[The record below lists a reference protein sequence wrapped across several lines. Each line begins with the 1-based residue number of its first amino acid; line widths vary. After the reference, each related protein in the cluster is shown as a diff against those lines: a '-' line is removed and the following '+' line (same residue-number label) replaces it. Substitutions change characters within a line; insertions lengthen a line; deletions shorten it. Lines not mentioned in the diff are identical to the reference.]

1 MADKKK
7 TKVLYAAFE
16 AVPFTKLGGLGDVAG
31 TLPMSIS
38 SHGCDIRVIIPYL
51 SMISNEH
58 RKRLQHIGDYSVFSA
73 GKRHEFGLYYV
84 KMRGVVFY
92 LVKNDYYFDR
102 PGAYGEKDDI
112 ERFAFF
118 SRAILETISCLK
130 DFKPDILHVN
140 DWHTALTN
148 LYLHEEY
155 EEQLGEYDIK
165 TVFTIH
171 NLQYQGKFDY
181 KKIKDV
187 LALKNRKAIN
197 AVMHKGKVNLMK
209 CGITVS
215 DCVTTPSPSYAKE
228 ILTYEY
234 GVGLEAVLKT
244 KKDVTH
250 GILNG
255 IDYVDFNPAWDINI
269 RVHYTKDLL
278 ERRLG
283 NKIDLQKKFHLTENP
298 RAPLFCVAC
307 RFYEQKGISL
317 IIKAVPKI
325 MEGGGQI
332 IFLGDGDKKYKE
344 KINEFKKKYK
354 GAVGTHLQFDPHLPH
369 NVYAGADVLLMPS
382 KFEPCG
388 IAQMMAMH
396 YGTLPLVRS
405 TGGLRDTVH
414 NYQPKSLVCNGFSF
428 KNYNYKE
435 FSRALDTVFDVW
447 NNDKK
452 NWTRMQKRAMSEDFS
467 WKESGRKYMA
477 LYDAL
482 LSGHIDQLNEQFEL
496 ETVKRAEEAAMA
508 AAAKAA
514 RHAEDRAQILKSL
527 QEEASAAYGSVELR
541 EKKKKKKKKK
551 EKQKKDNTKD
561 KKKKKGKKKKK

>member
-1 MADKKK
+1 MSDKKK
-7 TKVLYAAFE
+7 TQILYCAFE

-31 TLPMSIS
+31 TLPMSIA
-38 SHGCDIRVIIPYL
+38 SHGCDIRVVIPFL
-51 SMISNEH
+51 SMISNEN
-58 RKRLQHIGDYSVFSA
+58 RKRLTHIGDYSVMSA
-73 GKRHEFGLYYV
+73 GKRHEFGVYSV
-84 KMRGVVFY
+84 KMRGVIFY
-92 LVKNDYYFDR
+92 LIKNDYYFDR
-102 PGAYGEKDDI
+102 PNAYGEKDDV

-118 SRAILETISCLK
+118 SRAILEMVSCLK
-130 DFKPDILHVN
+130 DFNPEIIHAN

-155 EEQLGEYDIK
+155 EEQLGDIK

-171 NLQYQGKFDY
+171 NLQYQGKFEYD
-181 KKIKDV
+181 KVKDV
-187 LALKNRKAIN
+187 LGLKTRRAIN
-197 AVMHKGKVNLMK
+197 IVMHKGKVNLMK
-209 CGITVS
+209 CGISAS

-234 GVGLEAVLKT
+234 GVGLESVLKT
-244 KKDVTH
+244 KKNVTH

-255 IDYVDFNPAWDINI
+255 IDYVDFNPAWDTNI
-269 RVHYTKDLL
+269 KVHFTKDLL

-283 NKIDLQKKFHLTENP
+283 DKIDLQKKFGLTENP
-298 RAPLFCVAC
+298 HALLFCVAC

-317 IIKAVPKI
+317 IIKGVPKI
-325 MEGGGQI
+325 MENGGQI

-344 KINEFKKKYK
+344 QINEFKKKYK
-354 GAVGTHLQFDPHLPH
+354 GSVGTHLQFDPLLPH

-435 FSRALDTVFDVW
+435 FEKALDVVFQVW

-452 NWTRMQKRAMSEDFS
+452 NWTRMQKRAMSVDFS
-467 WKESGRKYMA
+467 WKESGRKYTA
-477 LYDAL
+477 LYNAL
-482 LSGHIDQLNEQFEL
+482 LAGEIENLNEQFEL
-496 ETVKRAEEAAMA
+496 ETIHRAQEEAKA
-508 AAAKAA
+508 AAEKAA
-514 RHAEDRAQILKSL
+514 RHAEDRAQIYRDL
-527 QEEASAAYGSVELR
+527 EEQAEKETKDEKPKK
-541 EKKKKKKKKK
+541 EKKKKKKLDNKKK
-551 EKQKKDNTKD
+551 KSKKDK